1 MTGEDALLTANF
13 QKDNPEIY
21 TLDIVI
27 EPAEGGQVI
36 VKADDEVQN
45 APYSFAEGTEV
56 LLEAIA
62 EENFTFMGWQINDE
76 TPINNPI
83 TLTMES
89 NFSVTANFDFESGIS
104 EDILSDEPTVFPNPA
119 SQNITLQSPYLIK
132 NLEIHD
138 PGGMLVLA
146 QEINTDLSIINISG
160 LNSGIYIVKIYVE
173 ESYFDKI
180 FKIVR

>member
-13 QKDNPEIY
+13 QKDYPEIY

-62 EENFTFMGWQINDE
+62 EENFTFVGWQINDE
-76 TPINNPI
+76 TPIDNPI
-83 TLTMES
+83 TLTWKAI
-89 NFSVTANFDFESGIS
+89 FLLPPTL
-104 EDILSDEPTVFPNPA
+104 ILKAA
-119 SQNITLQSPYLIK
+119 S
-132 NLEIHD
+132 
-138 PGGMLVLA
+138 
-146 QEINTDLSIINISG
+146 
-160 LNSGIYIVKIYVE
+160 VKI
-173 ESYFDKI
+173 FLLTNPLFFIILLHKI
-180 FKIVR
+180 LHSNRLT